1 MHLSGWKV
9 FRNKISLFSGKP
21 KSVTIADIL
30 VRMMR
35 LGGVAHQRQIRASA
49 DLYLTPPLENFSFH
63 DFSRGEEM
71 AQIGYDYAR
80 AELEQWIARNGRP
93 WEGAGRSETTAAPT
107 Q

>member
-9 FRNKISLFSGKP
+9 FRNKISPFSGTP

-30 VRMMR
+30 ARMMR

-49 DLYLTPPLENFSFH
+49 DLYLAPPLENFTFR
-63 DFSRGEEM
+63 DFSRDEEM
-71 AQIGYDYAR
+71 AQIVDTTMHVPNLSSGSPGKAVP
-80 AELEQWIARNGRP
+80 GP
-93 WEGAGRSETTAAPT
+93 ETTAAPI